1 MASNQE
7 YWIERARRVIEEE
20 SKLDA
25 EVFER
30 VRQIISM
37 VIQDIEKEIY
47 TFYAKYASKEGLS
60 IEDAKKKI
68 DKTDIR
74 EFEDRVKRY
83 VENKDFSDKANKE
96 LRQYNTKMYVSRE
109 QLLKQQLGVIFTHGT
124 ALVER
129 ELCEYMTE
137 AVNREVLRQSGIL
150 GQTVQIKPSHVR
162 AIVNASFQG
171 MKWSTRLWKD
181 MEEVRTHVE
190 KTVSNVVLRGRHPNE
205 YVPELKKK
213 MGVTT
218 SQAKRLLI
226 TETARVQT
234 EAQKLRYLEMSGP
247 DSEYE
252 YVAKLDKKTSKT
264 CRGLDGKVFK
274 VKDMKPGVNA
284 PPMHPNCRSTTVPHV
299 GDWRKDFFKKRKGK
313 YNLDKFEENL

>member
-1 MASNQE
+1 MANNQD
-7 YWIERARRVIEEE
+7 YWTERARRMIEEE

-25 EVFER
+25 EVLER

-37 VIQDIEKEIY
+37 IIQDIEKEIY
-47 TFYAKYASKEGLS
+47 TFYAKYASKEGVT
-60 IEDAKKKI
+60 IAEAKKKI
-68 DKTDIR
+68 GETDIR

-83 VENKDFSDKANKE
+83 VESKDFSDKANKE

-129 ELCEYMTE
+129 EMYEYMTE

-150 GQTVQIKPSHVR
+150 GHTVQIKPSHVR

-171 MKWSTRLWKD
+171 MKWSTRLWQD
-181 MEEVRTHVE
+181 MTEVRTYVE

-205 YVPELKKK
+205 FVPELKKK

-234 EAQKLRYLEMSGP
+234 EAQKLSYIENSGE

-252 YVAKLDKKTSKT
+252 YVAKLDEKTSDT
-264 CRGLDGKVFK
+264 CRGLNGKVFK
-274 VKDMKPGVNA
+274 VKDMTPGVNA
-284 PPMHPNCRSTTVPHV
+284 PPMHPHCRSTTVPHV

-313 YNLDKFEENL
+313 YNMKMFEEE

>member
-1 MASNQE
+1 MANNQD
-7 YWIERARRVIEEE
+7 YWIERARRTIEEE

-25 EVFER
+25 EVLER

-37 VIQDIEKEIY
+37 IIQDIEKEIY
-47 TFYAKYASKEGLS
+47 TFYAKYASKEGVT
-60 IEDAKKKI
+60 IAEAKKKI
-68 DKTDIR
+68 GETDIR

-83 VENKDFSDKANKE
+83 VESKDFSDKANKE

-129 ELCEYMTE
+129 EMYEYMTE

-150 GQTVQIKPSHVR
+150 GHTVQIKPSHVR

-171 MKWSTRLWKD
+171 MKWSTRLWQD
-181 MEEVRTHVE
+181 MTEVRTYVE

-205 YVPELKKK
+205 FVPELKKK

-234 EAQKLRYLEMSGP
+234 EAQKLSYIENSGE

-252 YVAKLDKKTSKT
+252 YVAKLDEKTSDT
-264 CRGLDGKVFK
+264 CRGLNGKVFK
-274 VKDMKPGVNA
+274 VKDMTPGVNA
-284 PPMHPNCRSTTVPHV
+284 PPMHPHCRSTTVPHV

-313 YNLDKFEENL
+313 YNMKMFEEE

>member
-1 MASNQE
+1 MANNQD
-7 YWIERARRVIEEE
+7 YWIERARRMIEEE

-25 EVFER
+25 EVLER

-37 VIQDIEKEIY
+37 IIQDIEKEIY
-47 TFYAKYASKEGLS
+47 TFYAKYASKEGVT
-60 IEDAKKKI
+60 IAEAKKKI
-68 DKTDIR
+68 GETDIR

-83 VENKDFSDKANKE
+83 VESKDFSDKANKE

-129 ELCEYMTE
+129 EMYEYMTE

-150 GQTVQIKPSHVR
+150 GHTVQIKPSHVR

-171 MKWSTRLWKD
+171 MKWSTRLWQD
-181 MEEVRTHVE
+181 MTEVRTYVE

-205 YVPELKKK
+205 FVPELKKK

-234 EAQKLRYLEMSGP
+234 EAQKLSYIENSGE

-252 YVAKLDKKTSKT
+252 YVAKLDEKTSDT
-264 CRGLDGKVFK
+264 CRGLNGKVFK
-274 VKDMKPGVNA
+274 VKDMTPGVNA
-284 PPMHPNCRSTTVPHV
+284 PPMHPHCRSTTVPHV

-313 YNLDKFEENL
+313 YNMKMFEEE

>member
-1 MASNQE
+1 MANNQD
-7 YWIERARRVIEEE
+7 YWIERARRAIQEE

-25 EVFER
+25 EVLER

-60 IEDAKKKI
+60 IKDAKKKI
-68 DKTDIR
+68 GETDIR

-124 ALVER
+124 ALVEK
-129 ELCEYMTE
+129 ELYEYMTE

-150 GQTVQIKPSHVR
+150 GQTVQIKPNHVR

-171 MKWSTRLWKD
+171 MMWSTRLWQD
-181 MEEVRTHVE
+181 MDEVRTYVE

-234 EAQKLRYLEMSGP
+234 EAQKLSYIETSGE

-252 YVAKLDKKTSKT
+252 YVAKLDEKTSDT
-264 CRGLDGKVFK
+264 CRGLNGKVFK
-274 VKDMKPGVNA
+274 VKDMTPGVNA
-284 PPMHPNCRSTTVPHV
+284 PPMHPHCRSTTVPHV

-313 YNLDKFEENL
+313 YNLDI

>member
-1 MASNQE
+1 MANNQD
-7 YWIERARRVIEEE
+7 YWIERARRTIEEE

-25 EVFER
+25 EVLEH

-37 VIQDIEKEIY
+37 IIQDIEKEIY
-47 TFYAKYASKEGLS
+47 TFYAKYASKEGVT
-60 IEDAKKKI
+60 IAEAKKKI
-68 DKTDIR
+68 DTTDIR

-109 QLLKQQLGVIFTHGT
+109 QLLKQQLNVIYTYGT
-124 ALVER
+124 ALVEC
-129 ELCEYMTE
+129 EMYEYMTE

-171 MKWSTRLWKD
+171 MKWSTRLWRD
-181 MEEVRTHVE
+181 SDEVRKHVE
-190 KTVSNVVLRGRHPNE
+190 KTVSNVMLRGRHPNE
-205 YVPELKKK
+205 FVPELKKK

-252 YVAKLDKKTSKT
+252 YVAKLDEKTSDT

-274 VKDMKPGVNA
+274 VKDMTPGVNA

-299 GDWRKDFFKKRKGK
+299 GNRLEEFLKSRKGK
-313 YNLDKFEENL
+313 YNMDKFFEED

>member
-7 YWIERARRVIEEE
+7 YWIERARRMIEEE

-25 EVFER
+25 EVLER
-30 VRQIISM
+30 VRKILSM

-47 TFYAKYASKEGLS
+47 TFYAKYASKEGVT
-60 IEDAKKKI
+60 IAEAKKKI
-68 DKTDIR
+68 DATDIR

-83 VENKDFSDKANKE
+83 VENKDFSNKANKE
-96 LRQYNTKMYVSRE
+96 LMQYNTKMYVSRE

-124 ALVER
+124 ALVES
-129 ELCEYMTE
+129 EMYKYMTE

-150 GQTVQIKPSHVR
+150 GETVQIKPSHVR

-171 MKWSTRLWKD
+171 MKWSTRLWQD
-181 MEEVRTHVE
+181 MSEVRKHVE
-190 KTVSNVVLRGRHPNE
+190 KTVSNVMLRGRHPNE
-205 YVPELKKK
+205 FVPELKKK

-234 EAQKLRYLEMSGP
+234 EAQKLSYIENSGE

-252 YVAKLDKKTSKT
+252 YVAKLDEKTSKT

-274 VKDMKPGVNA
+274 VKDMTPGVNA
-284 PPMHPNCRSTTVPHV
+284 PPMHPNCRSTTAPYT
-299 GDWRKDFFKKRKGK
+299 GNWRKEFFKKRKGK
-313 YNLDKFEENL
+313 YNLDKFEEDL